1 MAKLTDISS
10 GTEEFFNG
18 VLNNTTI
25 PKWVEF
31 KLLCDT
37 NQKEMYKIQR
47 ANALLEKLTKYDFII
62 IINENIFD
70 CLPEEMQKIALDEC
84 LAGVFVNPD
93 TAVSTLNKVDFKTH
107 TGVLQKYGDKQVV
120 ALHESI
126 KTLYEEKKLKEL
138 EEKQAEK
145 ERKKEM
151 KV

>member
-1 MAKLTDISS
+1 
-10 GTEEFFNG
+10 
-18 VLNNTTI
+18 
-25 PKWVEF
+25 
-31 KLLCDT
+31 
-37 NQKEMYKIQR
+37 MYKIQR

-84 LAGVFVNPD
+84 LAGV
-93 TAVSTLNKVDFKTH
+93 
-107 TGVLQKYGDKQVV
+107 LQKYGDKQVV